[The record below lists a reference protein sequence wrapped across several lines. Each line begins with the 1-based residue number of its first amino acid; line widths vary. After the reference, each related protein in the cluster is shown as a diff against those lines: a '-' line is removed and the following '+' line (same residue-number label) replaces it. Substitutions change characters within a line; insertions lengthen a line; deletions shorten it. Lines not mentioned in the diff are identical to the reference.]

1 MRVVLLISLCALSLR
16 AAPIDFDT
24 RILPFLKDN
33 CIPCHN
39 KTTTK
44 GDLNMETAVLME
56 KGGENGKGI
65 IPGKGSESLIYQAAA
80 QSWDSEMPPKSNKVG
95 AVALTTAQLTLLKE
109 WIDQGATPSP
119 KRDKVITWEPLPTNV
134 QPIYAL
140 AATADGEFAV
150 AARAN
155 EISLYHLPTQ
165 HLINKL
171 GDPALPQPSLAHRDL
186 IQSLAFSPDGE
197 WLATGSFREVKLW
210 KKQPP
215 AQQANH
221 RQTSHPKLSATQQA
235 DHSIKLTQ
243 TSTGSLVAHIRSDL
257 PTTLST
263 RQNQYQATRSSL
275 EVSARSELLKRAET
289 LLAEQTTRLKKA
301 HELLTQAKQNLA
313 KQKLANPIKKSPTQ
327 SPTPAPGTEAALQA
341 AQTAVADAESEIQ
354 NVTSSEQK
362 AKQALAEA
370 KASLASAQVAATQAT
385 AALQKPGPAMQ
396 KARTLQF
403 SANGLE
409 LIATLEDGSLRAW
422 STLNGAPITPGGTAI
437 TWKLFRRLGTGEGRS
452 LISDRAN
459 SLSFSPDGQT
469 LAVGS
474 GEPSR
479 SGDITLWKMT
489 TGSLTRTLA
498 EHHLDSV
505 LALDFSPDG
514 KLLASGG
521 ADKVLRV
528 TDVQSGK
535 ILKNFEGH
543 THHVLSLAWR
553 ADGRV
558 LSSAGADNVVKI
570 WDWTTGERRKNVDGW
585 DKEVTAIRYLGA
597 TDQMATSAGDPQVRL
612 LRTEGTELKKLAGA
626 SSFLHS
632 LCATQN
638 GERILAGDQQGI
650 LRLWDSSTG
659 QELATFLAK

>member
-1 MRVVLLISLCALSLR
+1 MRTALFLSLFTLSLH

-33 CIPCHN
+33 CLPCHN

-44 GDLNMETAVLME
+44 GDLNMETAALME
-56 KGGENGKGI
+56 KGGENGRGL
-65 IPGKGSESLIYQAAA
+65 IPGKGADSLIYQAAA

-95 AVALTTAQLTLLKE
+95 AVELTSAQLTLLKE

-119 KRDKVITWEPLPTNV
+119 KRDKVIRWESLPTNV

-140 AATADGEFAV
+140 TATTDGEFAA

-155 EISLYHLPTQ
+155 QISLYHLPTQ
-165 HLINKL
+165 HLIAKL
-171 GDPALPQPSLAHRDL
+171 ADPDLPQPGLAHRDL
-186 IQSLAFSPDGE
+186 VQSIAFSPDGE

-210 KKQPP
+210 KKQPT
-215 AQQANH
+215 AQQAH
-221 RQTSHPKLSATQQA
+221 QLKSSHPKLNATQQA
-235 DHSIKLTQ
+235 DLSIKLTQ
-243 TSTGSLVAHIRSDL
+243 TANGSLVAHIRSDL
-257 PTTLST
+257 PNTLVT
-263 RQNQYQATRSSL
+263 RQKQYQATRSSL
-275 EVSARSELLKRAET
+275 EVSARTELLKRAET
-289 LLAEQTTRLKKA
+289 LLTEQTARLKKA
-301 HELLTQAKQNLA
+301 HELLAQAKQNLA
-313 KQKLANPIKKSPTQ
+313 NQIKKSPPQPSAT
-327 SPTPAPGTEAALQA
+327 APSTEAPLQA
-341 AQTAVADAESEIQ
+341 AQSAVADAENEIQ

-362 AKQALAEA
+362 AKQALTKA
-370 KASLASAQVAATQAT
+370 KTDLASAQVAATQAT
-385 AALQKPGPAMQ
+385 AALQKPSAAMQ
-396 KARTLQF
+396 KARSLQF

-409 LIATLEDGSLRAW
+409 LIATLEDGSTRTW
-422 STLNGAPITPGGTAI
+422 STLDGTPITPGSTEI
-437 TWKLFRRLGTGEGRS
+437 LWKLVRRLGTGDGRS
-452 LISDRAN
+452 PISDRAN

-479 SGDITLWKMT
+479 SGDITLWNIA
-489 TGSLTRTLA
+489 TGTLNRTLA
-498 EHHLDSV
+498 EHHLDSI

-528 TDVQSGK
+528 TDVQSSK

-543 THHVLSLAWR
+543 THHVLSLTWR

-585 DKEVTAIRYLGA
+585 DKEVTAIHYLGA

-612 LRTEGTELKKLAGA
+612 IRTEGTEVKKLTGA

-659 QELATFLAK
+659 KELAIFLAK